1 MGNWARSTSWRN
13 DWEWASDLLQSLVV
27 FLGLNNSVVWK
38 FDVFSPCRVVFGL
51 GFSEIVAPL
60 WTDDI
65 GDQAFWGLF
74 TAMLFFIAVFG
85 ILLKID
91 NRKKPKDTV

>member
-1 MGNWARSTSWRN
+1 MKDSWKHRVGC
-13 DWEWASDLLQSLVV
+13 LVII
-27 FLGLNNSVVWK
+27 GSI
-38 FDVFSPCRVVFGL
+38 VFGL
-51 GFSEIVAPL
+51 GFGKIVVPL

-74 TAMLFFIAVFG
+74 TAMLFFIAAFG
-85 ILLKID
+85 IIIKID

>member
-1 MGNWARSTSWRN
+1 MKDSWKPRVGC
-13 DWEWASDLLQSLVV
+13 LVII
-27 FLGLNNSVVWK
+27 GSI
-38 FDVFSPCRVVFGL
+38 VFGY
-51 GFSEIVAPL
+51 GFSEIVVPL

-74 TAMLFFIAVFG
+74 TAMLFLIAVFG

>member
-1 MGNWARSTSWRN
+1 MKDSWKPRVGC
-13 DWEWASDLLQSLVV
+13 LVIIV
-27 FLGLNNSVVWK
+27 SIF
-38 FDVFSPCRVVFGL
+38 FGW
-51 GFSEIVAPL
+51 GFGEIVAPL

-65 GDQAFWGLF
+65 GDQVFWGLF

-85 ILLKID
+85 ILLKIE

>member
-1 MGNWARSTSWRN
+1 MRLNL
-13 DWEWASDLLQSLVV
+13 DDPVILVFHFV
-27 FLGLNNSVVWK
+27 G
-38 FDVFSPCRVVFGL
+38 PCWVVFGL
-51 GFSEIVAPL
+51 GFSEIVVPL

>member
-1 MGNWARSTSWRN
+1 MKDSWKSRVGC
-13 DWEWASDLLQSLVV
+13 LVII
-27 FLGLNNSVVWK
+27 GSI
-38 FDVFSPCRVVFGL
+38 VFGL
-51 GFSEIVAPL
+51 GFGKIVTPL

-74 TAMLFFIAVFG
+74 TAMLFFIAAFV
-85 ILLKID
+85 IITKID

>member
-1 MGNWARSTSWRN
+1 MKDSWKPRVGC
-13 DWEWASDLLQSLVV
+13 LVII
-27 FLGLNNSVVWK
+27 GSI
-38 FDVFSPCRVVFGL
+38 VFGL
-51 GFSEIVAPL
+51 GFSEIVVPL